1 MVLSNGNCEF
11 MACKYKKQLIEVQF
25 ELKKQK
31 ERADMYENE
40 LKIMKGKEQEIL
52 NVLNRQY
59 PDRESKESVEE
70 SKKKKIEKKKI
81 EKKKIEKK
89 KIEKKKIEKKKIEK
103 KKIEK
108 KDELELEIVSDTS
121 DDDEEEFVFNQ
132 FKYKGIIYHLEDGDL
147 YNFPTDYPGE
157 LRQIGTLNE
166 DGTVE
171 KL

>member
-81 EKKKIEKK
+81 EKK
-89 KIEKKKIEKKKIEK
+89 
-103 KKIEK
+103 
-108 KDELELEIVSDTS
+108 DELELEIVSDTS

>member
-59 PDRESKESVEE
+59 PDREYPDRESKESVEE
-70 SKKKKIEKKKI
+70 SK
-81 EKKKIEKK
+81 
-89 KIEKKKIEKKKIEK
+89 KKKIEK

-147 YNFPTDYPGE
+147 YNFPTVNGE

>member
-1 MVLSNGNCEF
+1 

-59 PDRESKESVEE
+59 PDREYPDRESKESVEE
-70 SKKKKIEKKKI
+70 SK
-81 EKKKIEKK
+81 KK

-147 YNFPTDYPGE
+147 YNFPTVNGE